1 MKIDK
6 IQEQAT
12 LSVAAQKNLFLDLCA
27 RPHIEACGVLLG
39 NIDNPGNW
47 YIERTLPLRNTFSSP
62 VYFEF
67 APEELLEVELAHPDQ
82 IVGVYHSHPTGFA
95 AASKTDRDNMKRVN
109 KEQQIPWLWLIVRG
123 PFDAAF
129 ISRADMTIP
138 EKSIVAYYHYPQKG
152 LQHIPLQYEQ
162 TTNDIEIK
170 RLAIT
175 EQIGYNSL
183 GTRTDHTE
191 TE

>member
-1 MKIDK
+1 MGTDK

-39 NIDNPGNW
+39 NIDASGNW
-47 YIERTLPLRNTFSSP
+47 YIERTLPLRNVFSSP

-67 APEELLEVELAHPDQ
+67 APEELLEIELAYPGQ

-95 AASKTDRDNMKRVN
+95 SASKTDRDNMKRVN

-123 PFDAAF
+123 PFDATF
-129 ISRADMTIP
+129 TSRADMTIP
-138 EKSIVAYYHYPQKG
+138 EQ
-152 LQHIPLQYEQ
+152 
-162 TTNDIEIK
+162 
-170 RLAIT
+170 
-175 EQIGYNSL
+175 
-183 GTRTDHTE
+183 
-191 TE
+191 

>member
-1 MKIDK
+1 MITNKIH
-6 IQEQAT
+6 EQAT

-39 NIDNPGNW
+39 SIDASGNW
-47 YIERTLPLRNTFSSP
+47 YIERTLPLRNVFSSP

-67 APEELLEVELAHPDQ
+67 SPEELLEVELAHPGQ

-95 AASKTDRDNMKRVN
+95 VASKTDRDNMKRVN

-123 PFDAAF
+123 PFDATFA
-129 ISRADMTIP
+129 SRADMTIP
-138 EKSIVAYYHYPQKG
+138 EQSIIAYHHYQHKG
-152 LQHIPLQYEQ
+152 LQHIALKYEQ
-162 TTNDIEIK
+162 TTSDAAIK
-170 RLAIT
+170 RLAIN

-183 GTRTDHTE
+183 GTRTDPDKNE
-191 TE
+191 